1 MYSVKWIWKYVRN
14 YLFGWTW
21 ASVLT
26 VVVAGLFVVSPYIGG
41 ILVDDVIMGGQ
52 DDLLIPLLLLM
63 IGSVVL
69 RTVLRY
75 IYQLEFE
82 RISQNVLFQVRDDL
96 YRKLQELDLSFFNTT
111 RVGDIMAR
119 MTGDTDA
126 IRHNVAWT
134 YFNALD
140 NIVLFVSAL
149 ILMGSIE
156 WRLMLSLLVVTP
168 FIGLFTIL
176 LSTQSRHAF
185 YEIRESFS
193 RLNSMVEENI
203 GGNKVVKAFANEDYE
218 KEKFDKRNDQ
228 FKNANMASARISK
241 RYLPL
246 LETFAGFMSV
256 IAIGL
261 GGWFAITNRMT
272 VGNLVAFTGVIWMLN
287 MPMRNIGNY
296 MNDLQRFNTGTIKIR
311 EMLAT
316 EPKIPIEKQMTKDRI
331 KGIVE
336 FENVSFAFDDEPD
349 QLVLENISFKAYPG
363 QTIGILGET
372 GSGKST
378 LVNMISRF
386 IDPTEGRVLIDNAD
400 IKTWNVIDL
409 RTNIAI
415 VMQDVFLFSDT
426 IQNNIAYNEPQT
438 NFEAIE
444 RVARVADASQFIEQL
459 PEKYRT
465 YIGERG
471 SGLSGGQKQRL
482 SLARGLLKDPAILI
496 LDDTTSAVD
505 METEVKIQEGM
516 KEVSEQ
522 KTTFIIANRISS
534 VKHADQIMVLSKGKI
549 IEHGVH
555 AQLLANR
562 QAYFNIYQEQLGQA
576 EVEEDEDGSGV

>member
-316 EPKIPIEKQMTKDRI
+316 EPKIPIEKQMTKERI

>member
-316 EPKIPIEKQMTKDRI
+316 EPKIPIEKQMTKERI

-386 IDPTEGRVLIDNAD
+386 IDPTEGRVLIDNED